1 MKKLLFILPLLLW
14 VACEEDAE
22 DTLPTELVG
31 TWYLSNSGVYMEM
44 TTNSDQTMIDQVGP
58 GIGSIAVD
66 GVVNTSMTYMISDE
80 DYGWVSIMVAN
91 QSIYEPRNFPFYYL
105 MVSSYDGD
113 ASANFAAAESFDY
126 ETYYFTD
133 SLDFSYDLDSYT
145 FTIGST
151 EFYGTDMYGVVDSS
165 LSVTLSGTIQAN
177 SIAIPANT
185 PTQVDL
191 SDSFIDDDA
200 SGFIMTLEEDGS
212 CVLTEGY
219 EYDDETET
227 ETDVGTWS
235 VNDDQLILLIEYEG
249 YGETEVDT
257 LEATVSVSG
266 NMLSLTIEENYCS
279 EAEEDELDEC
289 LEEGAMEFGL
299 DPGSLTNLV
308 MVQIMN
314 FSNTPP
320 TLARAASR
328 SSLKH
333 LLQTKI
339 PDRSHILYNPFQRT
353 K

>member
-1 MKKLLFILPLLLW
+1 MKRLLILLPLLFW
-14 VACEEDAE
+14 ISCDEDAE
-22 DTLPTELVG
+22 DNLTDELVG
-31 TWYLSNSGVYMEM
+31 TWYLTDGELYMEM
-44 TTNSDQTMIDQVGP
+44 TTNSDQTMIDQFGP
-58 GIGSIAVD
+58 GIGSIEVE
-66 GVVNTSMTYMISDE
+66 GTVNTSLAYMTLGE
-80 DYGWVSIMVAN
+80 DHGAVSIMVAN
-91 QSIYEPRNFPFYYL
+91 QYPFGPSIYPIYYL
-105 MVSSYDGD
+105 MVSSYGGD
-113 ASANFAAAESFDY
+113 LSAVFYAVESEDY
-126 ETYYFTD
+126 NYYFTE
-133 SLDFSYDLDSYT
+133 SLDLSYDLDSYT
-145 FTIGST
+145 VTMGST
-151 EFYGTDMYGVVDSS
+151 EFFGTDMYGDS

-185 PTQVDL
+185 PTQVDFP
-191 SDSFIDDDA
+191 DSFIDDDA

-212 CVLTEGY
+212 CVLTEVY

-266 NMLSLTIEENYCS
+266 NTLSLITEENYCS

-289 LEEGAMEFGL
+289 LEEGSMEFGL

>member
-1 MKKLLFILPLLLW
+1 MKRLLILLPLLFW
-14 VACEEDAE
+14 IACDEDAE

-31 TWYLSNSGVYMEM
+31 TWYLMGGEAYMEM
-44 TTNSDQTMIDQVGP
+44 TTNSDQTMIDRFRP
-58 GIGSIAVD
+58 GIGSIEVEGA
-66 GVVNTSMTYMISDE
+66 VNTSLTYMFIDE
-80 DYGWVSIMVAN
+80 DYGDYYIVIAN
-91 QSIYEPRNFPFYYL
+91 QVSDGPENLPIYFLSLNSYGGDLSTHFYA
-105 MVSSYDGD
+105 VESEDG
-113 ASANFAAAESFDY
+113 Y
-126 ETYYFTD
+126 IVYFTD
-133 SLDFSYDLDSYT
+133 SLDLSYDLDSHT
-145 FTIGST
+145 VTIGST
-151 EFYGTDMYGVVDSS
+151 EFFGTDMYGDS

-185 PTQVDL
+185 PTQVDFP
-191 SDSFIDDDA
+191 DSFIDDDA
-200 SGFIMTLEEDGS
+200 SEIIMTLEEDGS
-212 CVLTEGY
+212 CVLTEVY

-266 NMLSLTIEENYCS
+266 NMLSLIIEENYCS

>member
-1 MKKLLFILPLLLW
+1 MKRLLIILPLLFW
-14 VACEEDAE
+14 ISCDEDAE
-22 DTLPTELVG
+22 DNLTAELVG
-31 TWYLSNSGVYMEM
+31 TWYLTDGELYMEM
-44 TTNSDQTMIDQVGP
+44 TTNSDQTMIDQFGP
-58 GIGSIAVD
+58 GIGSIEVD
-66 GVVNTSMTYMISDE
+66 GTVNTSLTYMILGE
-80 DYGWVSIMVAN
+80 DHGAVSIMVAN
-91 QSIYEPRNFPFYYL
+91 QYPFGPSIYPIYYL
-105 MVSSYDGD
+105 MVSSYGEQL
-113 ASANFAAAESFDY
+113 SAIFYAVESEDDY
-126 ETYYFTD
+126 IFYFTE
-133 SLDFSYDLDSYT
+133 SLDLSYDLDSYT
-145 FTIGST
+145 VTIGST
-151 EFYGTDMYGVVDSS
+151 EFFGTDMYGDS

-185 PTQVDL
+185 PTQVDFP
-191 SDSFIDDDA
+191 DSFIDDDA
-200 SGFIMTLEEDGS
+200 SEITMTLEEDGS
-212 CVLTEGY
+212 CVLTEVYG
-219 EYDDETET
+219 YDDETET

-266 NMLSLTIEENYCS
+266 NMLSLIIEENYCS

>member
-66 GVVNTSMTYMISDE
+66 GAVNTSMTYMISDE

-177 SIAIPANT
+177 TIAIPANT
-185 PTQVDL
+185 PTQVDQ
-191 SDSFIDDDA
+191 SYYFSMPEMTI
-200 SGFIMTLEEDGS
+200 TLEADGS
-212 CVLTEGY
+212 IVRTEIFVYY
-219 EYDDETET
+219 EEPETET
-227 ETDVGTWS
+227 YEGTWS
-235 VNDDQLILLIEYEG
+235 VSGDQLIILEEYEG
-249 YGETEVDT
+249 NGETEIDT
-257 LEATVSVSG
+257 VEFTFSLSG
-266 NMLSLTIEENYCS
+266 NTLTLIM
-279 EAEEDELDEC
+279 EEDLCEPDEDYPMDEC
-289 LEEGAMEFGL
+289 LEEGSMALGL
-299 DPGSLTNLV
+299 DPGSLTDLV
-308 MVQIMN
+308 MVQIIN

-320 TLARAASR
+320 TLARVASK
-328 SSLKH
+328 SILKH
-333 LLQTKI
+333 LLQRKNS
-339 PDRSHILYNPFQRT
+339 DRSHILYNPFQGN

>member
-1 MKKLLFILPLLLW
+1 MKRLLIILPLLFW
-14 VACEEDAE
+14 IACDEDAE
-22 DTLPTELVG
+22 DNLTAELVG
-31 TWYLSNSGVYMEM
+31 TWYLTGGELYMEM
-44 TTNSDQTMIDQVGP
+44 TTNSDQTMIDSFGP
-58 GIGSIAVD
+58 GIGSIAVE
-66 GVVNTSMTYMISDE
+66 GAVNTSLTYMFLDE
-80 DYGWVSIMVAN
+80 DYGEVSIMVAN
-91 QSIYEPRNFPFYYL
+91 QSLDGPGIPPLYYL
-105 MVSSYDGD
+105 IVSSYGGEL
-113 ASANFAAAESFDY
+113 SAIFYALESEDDY
-126 ETYYFTD
+126 IYYFTE
-133 SLDFSYDLDSYT
+133 SLDLSYDLDSYT
-145 FTIGST
+145 VTIGST
-151 EFYGTDMYGVVDSS
+151 EFFGTDMYGDS

-185 PTQVDL
+185 PTQVDFP
-191 SDSFIDDDA
+191 DSFNDGDA
-200 SGFIMTLEEDGS
+200 SEFTMTLEEDGS

-266 NMLSLTIEENYCS
+266 NTLSLIIEENYCS

-299 DPGSLTNLV
+299 DPGSLTDLV

-339 PDRSHILYNPFQRT
+339 PDRSHIPYNPFQRT

>member
-1 MKKLLFILPLLLW
+1 MKRLLIILPLLFW
-14 VACEEDAE
+14 IACDEDAE

-31 TWYLSNSGVYMEM
+31 TWYLMGGEAYMEM
-44 TTNSDQTMIDQVGP
+44 TTNSDQTMIDRFGP
-58 GIGSIAVD
+58 GIGSIEVD
-66 GVVNTSMTYMISDE
+66 GTVNTSLTYMILDE
-80 DYGWVSIMVAN
+80 DYGAVSIMVAN
-91 QSIYEPRNFPFYYL
+91 QSLDGPGIPPLYYL
-105 MVSSYDGD
+105 IVSSYGGEL
-113 ASANFAAAESFDY
+113 SAIFYALESEDDY
-126 ETYYFTD
+126 IYYFTE
-133 SLDFSYDLDSYT
+133 SLDLSYDLDSYT
-145 FTIGST
+145 VTIGST
-151 EFYGTDMYGVVDSS
+151 EFFGTDMYGVLDSS

-177 SIAIPANT
+177 TIAIPANT
-185 PTQVDL
+185 TTQVDQSYYL
-191 SDSFIDDDA
+191 DYMPE
-200 SGFIMTLEEDGS
+200 MTLTLEADNS
-212 CVLTEGY
+212 FVITQTFDY
-219 EYDDETET
+219 YDETET

-266 NMLSLTIEENYCS
+266 NTLSLIIEENYCS

-339 PDRSHILYNPFQRT
+339 PDRSHIPYNPFQRT

>member
-1 MKKLLFILPLLLW
+1 MKRLLIILPLLFW
-14 VACEEDAE
+14 ISCDEDAE
-22 DTLPTELVG
+22 DNLTAELVG
-31 TWYLSNSGVYMEM
+31 TWYLTDGELYMEM
-44 TTNSDQTMIDQVGP
+44 TTNSDQTMIDQFGP

-66 GVVNTSMTYMISDE
+66 GTVNTSLTYMILDE
-80 DYGWVSIMVAN
+80 DYGAVSIMVAN
-91 QSIYEPRNFPFYYL
+91 QYPFGPSIYPIYYL

-113 ASANFAAAESFDY
+113 LSANFYAAESFDY

-151 EFYGTDMYGVVDSS
+151 EFFGTDMYGDS

-185 PTQVDL
+185 PTQVDFP
-191 SDSFIDDDA
+191 DSFNDGDA
-200 SGFIMTLEEDGS
+200 SEFTMTLEEDGS

-219 EYDDETET
+219 EYGDETET

-333 LLQTKI
+333 LLQTKF
-339 PDRSHILYNPFQRT
+339 PDRSHILYNPFQRNHP
-353 K
+353 

>member
-31 TWYLSNSGVYMEM
+31 TWYLSNSEAYMEM
-44 TTNSDQTMIDQVGP
+44 TTNSDQTMIDQFGP

-66 GVVNTSMTYMISDE
+66 GAVNTSMTYMISDE

-105 MVSSYDGD
+105 MVDSYGGVL
-113 ASANFAAAESFDY
+113 SANFYAAESWDY
-126 ETYYFTD
+126 GTYYFTD
-133 SLDFSYDLDSYT
+133 SLDLSYDLDSYT
-145 FTIGST
+145 VTMGST
-151 EFYGTDMYGVVDSS
+151 EFFGTDMYGDS

-185 PTQVDL
+185 PTQVDFP
-191 SDSFIDDDA
+191 DSFIDDDA

-212 CVLTEGY
+212 CVLTEVY

-266 NMLSLTIEENYCS
+266 NTLSLITEENYCS

>member
-31 TWYLSNSGVYMEM
+31 TWYLSNSEAYMEM
-44 TTNSDQTMIDQVGP
+44 TTNSDQTMIDQIRP

-66 GVVNTSMTYMISDE
+66 GAFDTSMTYMILEQFDGS
-80 DYGWVSIMVAN
+80 VSIILAN

-113 ASANFAAAESFDY
+113 LSANFYAAESFDY

-151 EFYGTDMYGVVDSS
+151 EFYETNMFGVVDSS

-177 SIAIPANT
+177 TIAIPANT
-185 PTQVDL
+185 PTQVDQ
-191 SDSFIDDDA
+191 SYYFSMPEMTI
-200 SGFIMTLEEDGS
+200 TLEADGS
-212 CVLTEGY
+212 IVRTETFVYY
-219 EYDDETET
+219 EEPETET
-227 ETDVGTWS
+227 YEGTWS
-235 VNDDQLILLIEYEG
+235 VSGDQLIILEEYEG
-249 YGETEVDT
+249 NGETEIDT
-257 LEATVSVSG
+257 VEFTFSLSG
-266 NMLSLTIEENYCS
+266 NTLSLIIEEDVC
-279 EAEEDELDEC
+279 EPDEDYPMDEC
-289 LEEGAMEFGL
+289 LEEGSMALGL
-299 DPGSLTNLV
+299 DPGSLTDLV
-308 MVQIMN
+308 MVQIIN

-320 TLARAASR
+320 TLARVASK
-328 SSLKH
+328 SILKH
-333 LLQTKI
+333 LLQRKI
-339 PDRSHILYNPFQRT
+339 SDRSHILYNPFQGN

>member
-31 TWYLSNSGVYMEM
+31 TWYLSNSEAYMEM
-44 TTNSDQTMIDQVGP
+44 TTNSDQTMIDQIGP

-66 GVVNTSMTYMISDE
+66 GAFDTSMTYMILEQFDGS
-80 DYGWVSIMVAN
+80 VSIILAN

-113 ASANFAAAESFDY
+113 LSANFAAAESFDY

-177 SIAIPANT
+177 TIAIPANT
-185 PTQVDL
+185 PTLVDQ
-191 SDSFIDDDA
+191 SDYFAMPEMTI
-200 SGFIMTLEEDGS
+200 TLEADGS
-212 CVLTEGY
+212 IVRTETFVYY
-219 EYDDETET
+219 EEPETET
-227 ETDVGTWS
+227 YEGTWS
-235 VNDDQLILLIEYEG
+235 VSGDQLIILEEYEG
-249 YGETEVDT
+249 NGETEIDT
-257 LEATVSVSG
+257 VEFTFSLSG
-266 NMLSLTIEENYCS
+266 NTLTLIM
-279 EAEEDELDEC
+279 EEDFCEPDEDYPMDEC
-289 LEEGAMEFGL
+289 LEEGSMALGL
-299 DPGSLTNLV
+299 DPGSLTDLV
-308 MVQIMN
+308 MVQIIN

-320 TLARAASR
+320 TLARAASK
-328 SSLKH
+328 SILKH
-333 LLQTKI
+333 LLQRKNS
-339 PDRSHILYNPFQRT
+339 DRSHILYNPFQGN

>member
-1 MKKLLFILPLLLW
+1 
-14 VACEEDAE
+14 
-22 DTLPTELVG
+22 
-31 TWYLSNSGVYMEM
+31 
-44 TTNSDQTMIDQVGP
+44 
-58 GIGSIAVD
+58 
-66 GVVNTSMTYMISDE
+66 
-80 DYGWVSIMVAN
+80 
-91 QSIYEPRNFPFYYL
+91 
-105 MVSSYDGD
+105 
-113 ASANFAAAESFDY
+113 
-126 ETYYFTD
+126 
-133 SLDFSYDLDSYT
+133 
-145 FTIGST
+145 
-151 EFYGTDMYGVVDSS
+151 MYGVVDSS

-279 EAEEDELDEC
+279 DAEEDELDEC
-289 LEEGAMEFGL
+289 PEEGAMEFGL

-328 SSLKH
+328 SSC
-333 LLQTKI
+333 LLYTS
-339 PDRSHILYNPFQRT
+339 PSPRD
-353 K
+353 

>member
-1 MKKLLFILPLLLW
+1 MKRLLIILPLLFW
-14 VACEEDAE
+14 IACDEDAE
-22 DTLPTELVG
+22 DNLTAELVG
-31 TWYLSNSGVYMEM
+31 TWYLTGGELYMEM
-44 TTNSDQTMIDQVGP
+44 TTNSDQTMIDRFRP
-58 GIGSIAVD
+58 GIGSIEVEGA
-66 GVVNTSMTYMISDE
+66 VNTSLTYMFLDE
-80 DYGWVSIMVAN
+80 DYDDYYIVIAN
-91 QSIYEPRNFPFYYL
+91 QFLDGPENLPIYFL
-105 MVSSYDGD
+105 SLSSYGGDLSTYFYAVESEDG
-113 ASANFAAAESFDY
+113 Y
-126 ETYYFTD
+126 IVYFTD
-133 SLDFSYDLDSYT
+133 SLDLSYDLDSHT
-145 FTIGST
+145 VTIGST
-151 EFYGTDMYGVVDSS
+151 EFFGTDMYGDS

-185 PTQVDL
+185 PTQVDFP
-191 SDSFIDDDA
+191 DSFIDDDA
-200 SGFIMTLEEDGS
+200 SEITMTLEEDGS
-212 CVLTEGY
+212 CVLTEVY

-266 NMLSLTIEENYCS
+266 NMLSLIIEENYCS

>member
-1 MKKLLFILPLLLW
+1 MKRLLIILPLLFW
-14 VACEEDAE
+14 IACDEDAE

-44 TTNSDQTMIDQVGP
+44 TTNSDQTMIDQIGP

-66 GVVNTSMTYMISDE
+66 GAVNTSMTYMISDE

-113 ASANFAAAESFDY
+113 LSANFAVAESFDY

-151 EFYGTDMYGVVDSS
+151 EFFGTDMYGVVDSS

-177 SIAIPANT
+177 TIAIPANT
-185 PTQVDL
+185 PTQVDQNNN
-191 SDSFIDDDA
+191 FMPEMTI
-200 SGFIMTLEEDGS
+200 TLEADGS
-212 CVLTEGY
+212 IVRTETYDYY
-219 EYDDETET
+219 EEPETET
-227 ETDVGTWS
+227 YEGTWS
-235 VNDDQLILLIEYEG
+235 VSGDQLIILEEYEG
-249 YGETEVDT
+249 NGETEVDT
-257 LEATVSVSG
+257 AEFTFSLSG
-266 NMLSLTIEENYCS
+266 NTLALIIEEDLC
-279 EAEEDELDEC
+279 EPDEDYPMDEC
-289 LEEGAMEFGL
+289 LEEVSMAFGL
-299 DPGSLTNLV
+299 DPGSLTDLV
-308 MVQIMN
+308 MVQIIN

-320 TLARAASR
+320 MLARAASKPI
-328 SSLKH
+328 LKH
-333 LLQTKI
+333 LLQRKFS
-339 PDRSHILYNPFQRT
+339 DRSHILYNPFQGN

>member
-1 MKKLLFILPLLLW
+1 MKRLLIILPLLFW
-14 VACEEDAE
+14 ISCDEDAE
-22 DTLPTELVG
+22 DNLTAELVG
-31 TWYLSNSGVYMEM
+31 TWYLTDGELYMEM
-44 TTNSDQTMIDQVGP
+44 TTNSDQTMIDSFGP
-58 GIGSIAVD
+58 GIGAIAVE
-66 GVVNTSMTYMISDE
+66 GAVNTSLTYMFLDE
-80 DYGWVSIMVAN
+80 DYGEVSIMVAN
-91 QSIYEPRNFPFYYL
+91 QSLDGPGIPPLYYL
-105 MVSSYDGD
+105 IVSSYGGEL
-113 ASANFAAAESFDY
+113 SAIFYALESEDDY
-126 ETYYFTD
+126 IYYFTE
-133 SLDFSYDLDSYT
+133 SLDLSYDLDSYT
-145 FTIGST
+145 VTIGST
-151 EFYGTDMYGVVDSS
+151 EFFGTDMYGDS

-212 CVLTEGY
+212 CVLTEVY

-266 NMLSLTIEENYCS
+266 NMLSLIIEENYCS